1 MRILPNIPKQAVELS
16 GATDAL
22 GWFRRVSYFE
32 RYLLKC
38 IWVLIPALLLVS
50 ALEVRAQ
57 QVIPDPVRPVRV
69 MQEVPWAVSTS
80 GWRSSM
86 RPVRTLWDQMT
97 GTYYMDLVA
106 FFDVL
111 DFQTEIDGRIV
122 RSKGGG
128 GVYEIDFERETALF
142 SVNGIVEYEV
152 EFSEGGAIHNGSDF
166 LLTLPNIKNV
176 LPPDAIE
183 YDEATLTVKL
193 SRWVFAS
200 DSSPFRL
207 HSIPP
212 VQYGG
217 PLLYGR
223 NRKLL
228 GNMQLGYRMSRYQR
242 LENGVNYNGSAQIQ
256 ASVLGG
262 RIYANGTLRS
272 DAAADEVL
280 LNLRSA
286 NYLLDFPN
294 LPVIRRLEV
303 GRNYLY
309 QWPVRKQFEGF
320 RLSNLPLSTRNMQH
334 ESEIK
339 GVTEPNALVSV
350 SIDGVVVD
358 RVQADSRGR
367 YVLLVP
373 AHYGTSRA
381 QIEISPLGGGAPTIE
396 TRYLF
401 IPEDLAPPGVAYWD
415 LRGGRDPEN
424 HSTLAHG
431 RMRYGISKRFSASG
445 GFVLADSLYSGILGM
460 TTNLWGFLNV
470 GWEIS
475 YPETSGRV
483 TLSMVRGNLR
493 VRGEA
498 EVADKPGFSFYRR
511 RFQGQIGTGLQ
522 FGSIFLNGSAVES
535 FAGNESLNLN
545 VSGMMRLSNQMNLLF
560 TGGTSSTRSS
570 FTGASRLSAHWKGT
584 LTRYQSIGRIYGRV
598 GFQGDGGR
606 YESID
611 FAGITAY
618 SSYQGVSLG
627 VRFGYDLAASS
638 VSASLNLRLDA
649 PWASFNSY
657 SSLDPINPYHRQSMY
672 GTVELGRGVQFSRK
686 AHAFSSVIIRAFLDS
701 DRDGRWDEGEQP
713 YSGLSIDVAKARVG
727 YTKDG
732 NVKADFLVPSSQY
745 EVFIDPNS
753 IKEPELV
760 LSTGNRFSFLSD
772 PGETKYIDIPIYRD
786 TIIEGTIQ
794 DLPLSASSLAV
805 VVFYRGEK
813 EVSRAA
819 VSQQGRFTSLLSPGA
834 YRVGVIDLLEQEDL
848 QPFSQDLTVE
858 SGSIQYVQIQP
869 N

>member
-1 MRILPNIPKQAVELS
+1 MR
-16 GATDAL
+16 
-22 GWFRRVSYFE
+22 
-32 RYLLKC
+32 
-38 IWVLIPALLLVS
+38 IWVLVSALLLVS

-57 QVIPDPVRPVRV
+57 RVIPDPVRPVRV
-69 MQEVPWAVSTS
+69 MQEAPWAVSTS

-86 RPVRTLWDQMT
+86 QPVRTLWDQMT
-97 GTYYMDLVA
+97 EAYYMDLVA

-111 DFQTEIDGRIV
+111 DFQTEVDGEIV

-128 GVYEIDFERETALF
+128 GVYEIDFEREIATF
-142 SVNGIVEYEV
+142 SVDGIVEYEM
-152 EFSEGGAIHNGSDF
+152 EFSEGGAIHGGSDF
-166 LLTLPNIKNV
+166 LLTLPNIKSV
-176 LPPDAIE
+176 MPPGAIE
-183 YDEATLTVKL
+183 YDEATLTVTL
-193 SRWVFAS
+193 SSWVFAR

-223 NRKLL
+223 ERKLL
-228 GNMQLGYRMSRYQR
+228 GHTQLGYRMSRYQR
-242 LENGVNYNGSAQIQ
+242 PENEVTYNGYGQIQ
-256 ASVLGG
+256 ASALGG

-272 DAAADEVL
+272 DATLDEIQWKI
-280 LNLRSA
+280 RSA

-294 LPVIRRLEV
+294 FPVLRRFEA

-309 QWPVRKQFEGF
+309 VWPIRKQFDGF

-339 GVTEPNALVSV
+339 GVTEPNAIVSASV
-350 SIDGVVVD
+350 DGVVVD
-358 RVQADSRGR
+358 RVQADGRGR
-367 YVLLVP
+367 YVLRVP
-373 AHYGTSRA
+373 AQYGTSQA

-401 IPEDLAPPGVAYWD
+401 IPEDLAPPGVVYWD
-415 LRGGRDPEN
+415 LRGGRDPGDL
-424 HSTLAHG
+424 STLAHG
-431 RMRYGISKRFSASG
+431 RMRYGISKRFTASG
-445 GFVLADSLYSGILGM
+445 GFVLVDSLYSGILGM
-460 TTNLWGFLNV
+460 STNLWGFLNV
-470 GWEIS
+470 SGEIS

-483 TLSMVRGNLR
+483 SLSMIRGKLR

-498 EVADKPGFSFYRR
+498 ELADRPGFSFYRR
-511 RFQGQIGTGLQ
+511 RLQGQIGTGLQ

-535 FAGNESLNLN
+535 FAGNESVNLN
-545 VSGMMRLSNQMNLLF
+545 ASGMMRLSNRMNLLF

-570 FTGASRLSAHWKGT
+570 FAGSSRLSAHWKST

-611 FAGITAY
+611 FAGVTVY

-627 VRFGYDLAASS
+627 MRFGYDFSASN
-638 VSASLNLRLDA
+638 VSASINLRLDA
-649 PWASFNSY
+649 PWMSFNSY
-657 SSLDPINPYHRQSMY
+657 SSLDPVNPYHRQSMY
-672 GTVELGRGVQFSRK
+672 GSVELGREVRFSRK
-686 AHAFSSVIIRAFLDS
+686 AHAFSSVIFRAFLDS

-713 YSGLSIDVAKARVG
+713 YSGLSIDVAKARVA
-727 YTKDG
+727 YTEDG

-745 EVFIDPNS
+745 EVSIDPNS
-753 IKEPELV
+753 IKEPRLF
-760 LSTGNRFSFLSD
+760 LSTGSRFSFLSD
-772 PGETKYIDIPIYRD
+772 PGETKYIDIPIYED

-794 DLPLSASSLAV
+794 NLPLSSPSLAV
-805 VVFYRGEK
+805 VVFYQEQ
-813 EVSRAA
+813 EEMSRAA

-834 YRVGVIDLLEQEDL
+834 YRIEVIDLSGQEDL
-848 QPFSQDLTVE
+848 QLFTQDLTVVSE
-858 SGSIQYVQIQP
+858 SIQYVQIQP

>member
-1 MRILPNIPKQAVELS
+1 MRV
-16 GATDAL
+16 
-22 GWFRRVSYFE
+22 
-32 RYLLKC
+32 
-38 IWVLIPALLLVS
+38 WVLISALLLVS
-50 ALEVRAQ
+50 ALEVHAQ
-57 QVIPDPVRPVRV
+57 RVISDPVRPVRV

-86 RPVRTLWDQMT
+86 QPVRTFWDQMT

-128 GVYEIDFERETALF
+128 GVFEIDFEREIAMF
-142 SVNGIVEYEV
+142 SVDGVVEHEV
-152 EFSEGGAIHNGSDF
+152 EFSEGGTIHNGSDF

-176 LPPDAIE
+176 LLPGAIE
-183 YDEATLTVKL
+183 YDEATLTVTL

-200 DSSPFRL
+200 NSSPFRL

-223 NRKLL
+223 NRKVL
-228 GNMQLGYRMSRYQR
+228 GHTQLGYRMSRYQR
-242 LENGVNYNGSAQIQ
+242 LENDVTYNGYGQIQ
-256 ASVLGG
+256 ASALGG
-262 RIYANGTLRS
+262 RIYANGTLRT
-272 DAAADEVL
+272 DATLDDIQWKI
-280 LNLRSA
+280 RSA

-294 LPVIRRLEV
+294 SPVLRRLEA

-309 QWPVRKQFEGF
+309 LWPIRKQFNGF

-339 GVTEPNALVSV
+339 GVTEPNAIVSASV
-350 SIDGVVVD
+350 DGVVVD
-358 RVQADSRGR
+358 RVQADGRGR
-367 YVLLVP
+367 YVLRVP
-373 AHYGTSRA
+373 VHYGTSQA
-381 QIEISPLGGGAPTIE
+381 QIEISPLGGGAPTVE

-401 IPEDLAPPGVAYWD
+401 IPEDLTPPGVAYWD
-415 LRGGRDPEN
+415 LRGGRDPGDL
-424 HSTLAHG
+424 STLAHG
-431 RMRYGISKRFSASG
+431 RLRYGISKRFSASG

-460 TTNLWGFLNV
+460 TTNLWGVLNV
-470 GWEIS
+470 SGEIS
-475 YPETSGRV
+475 YPETSGHV

-498 EVADKPGFSFYRR
+498 ELADKPGFSFYRR
-511 RFQGQIGTGLQ
+511 RLQGQIGTGTR
-522 FGSIFLNGSAVES
+522 FGSIYLNGSAVES
-535 FAGNESLNLN
+535 FAGNESVNLN
-545 VSGMMRLSNQMNLLF
+545 VSGMMRLSNRANLLF

-570 FTGASRLSAHWKGT
+570 FTGTSRLSAHWKST

-611 FAGITAY
+611 FAGVTVY

-627 VRFGYDLAASS
+627 MRFGYDFSASN
-638 VSASLNLRLDA
+638 VSASINLRLDA

-657 SSLDPINPYHRQSMY
+657 SSLDPINPYHRQSIY
-672 GTVELGRGVQFSRK
+672 GSVELGRGVHFSRK
-686 AHAFSSVIIRAFLDS
+686 AHAFSSVIFRAFLDS

-713 YSGLSIDVAKARVG
+713 YSGLTIDVAKARVG

-745 EVFIDPNS
+745 EVSIDPNS
-753 IKEPELV
+753 IKEPRLF
-760 LSTGNRFSFLSD
+760 LSTGSRFSFLSD
-772 PGETKYIDIPIYRD
+772 PGETKYIDIPIYKD
-786 TIIEGTIQ
+786 TIVDGTIQ
-794 DLPLSASSLAV
+794 NLPLSSPSLAV
-805 VVFYRGEK
+805 VVFYQEQ
-813 EVSRAA
+813 EEISRAA

-834 YRVGVIDLLEQEDL
+834 YRVEVIDLSGQEDL
-848 QPFSQDLTVE
+848 QLFIQDLTVE